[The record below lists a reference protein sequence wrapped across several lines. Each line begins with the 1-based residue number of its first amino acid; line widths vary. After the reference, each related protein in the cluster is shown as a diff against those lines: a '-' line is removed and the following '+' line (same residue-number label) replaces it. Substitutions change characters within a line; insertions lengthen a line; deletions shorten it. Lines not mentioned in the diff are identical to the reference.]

1 MFLNLMAVRAQEQKN
16 QCFVKIKLKKENFD
30 MSEIPTDARYTSSHE
45 WARLE
50 EDGTVTIGITDHAQD
65 ALGDI
70 VFVELPEVDADIPQG
85 AACCVVESVK
95 AASDI
100 YMPISGVVVD
110 TNQALVD
117 EPEIINASAY
127 DDGWIFKIKP
137 IDEDEIEN
145 LMDAS
150 AYEAECED

>member
-1 MFLNLMAVRAQEQKN
+1 
-16 QCFVKIKLKKENFD
+16 
-30 MSEIPTDARYTSSHE
+30 MSEIPTDVRYTSSHE
-45 WARLE
+45 WVRLE

-70 VFVELPEVDADIPQG
+70 VFVELPEVDSEIAQG
-85 AACCVVESVK
+85 EASCVVESVK

-100 YMPISGVVVD
+100 YMPITGEVID

-117 EPEIINASAY
+117 EPEIINSSPY

-137 IDEDEIEN
+137 ADEDDIEN

-150 AYEAECED
+150 SYEAECED